1 MSFASGSSN
10 TSSPVGQYTMTA
22 AGQGGLLFPR
32 SSAAIEMTP
41 APDCN
46 INLDDWA
53 GACINGVQAMTP
65 SPECQPLSSYD
76 LNMNQACADISTL
89 AMSTQAGVMMAPQ
102 YSLPSEL
109 EGLGPILDFNTMA
122 EQMPSIMAQTPMGDL
137 GSGFDFNTLSSQI
150 TPTTASTFMAPST
163 PPCQPFELPATPLK
177 PPTRTRLPS
186 RVSKMPSIRAPSS
199 KNSNSNSNSN
209 SNGFKIPPPSADQPR
224 TWHTWAPWI
233 NSLTEDE
240 LRKLETR
247 QLAPLYYPEG
257 MTAEEKKMTSEA
269 NRKLQQAKNYKRRQI
284 NNAAAAKSRR
294 KKVEDRDRALQECEL
309 EKEKNKCLS
318 AELELA
324 HAKITQL
331 SSQLAR
337 FIGV

>member
-1 MSFASGSSN
+1 MSFTPSNSDSSSQVAQL
-10 TSSPVGQYTMTA
+10 TLPA
-22 AGQGGLLFPR
+22 KPQGGLLFPR
-32 SSAAIEMTP
+32 SAAAMEMTP

-46 INLDDWA
+46 INFDDWA
-53 GACINGVQAMTP
+53 GSCANGVQTMTP

-76 LNMNQACADISTL
+76 LNMSQTCADISTL
-89 AMSTQAGVMMAPQ
+89 AMDTQAEVIMAAQ

-109 EGLGPILDFNTMA
+109 DGLGPILDFNTMA
-122 EQMPSIMAQTPMGDL
+122 EEMPSVMAQTQVGDL
-137 GSGFDFNTLSSQI
+137 GCTFDFNTIPSQI
-150 TPTTASTFMAPST
+150 APTTPSSFIVPST
-163 PPCQPFELPATPLK
+163 PPFQPFELPATPVK
-177 PPTRTRLPS
+177 APSRTRLPN
-186 RVSKMPSIRAPSS
+186 RVSKISATQAPSS
-199 KNSNSNSNSN
+199 SN

-269 NRKLQQAKNYKRRQI
+269 NRRLQQAKNYKRRQI

-309 EKEKNKCLS
+309 HKENSKRLS
-318 AELELA
+318 AELEAAQSTIA
-324 HAKITQL
+324 HL

-337 FIGV
+337 FVGA